1 MGQRIRLGDAI
12 DRLHEFNSE
21 DTIYASE
28 PWTEHSD
35 AMVAREPDQGGVPSE
50 ASDAGL
56 RYFLEVSIAQE
67 FLEDWFASLRERP
80 TSSATLRRVID
91 YAIND
96 A

>member
-1 MGQRIRLGDAI
+1 MGQIIRLGDAI
-12 DRLHEFNSE
+12 DRLHEFDSE

-28 PWTEHSD
+28 PWREHSD
-35 AMVAREPDQGGVPSE
+35 AMVARAQDQGGVPEE
-50 ASDAGL
+50 ASGAGL

-67 FLEDWFASLRERP
+67 FLEDWFASLKERP
-80 TSSATLRRVID
+80 TSSITLRRVID